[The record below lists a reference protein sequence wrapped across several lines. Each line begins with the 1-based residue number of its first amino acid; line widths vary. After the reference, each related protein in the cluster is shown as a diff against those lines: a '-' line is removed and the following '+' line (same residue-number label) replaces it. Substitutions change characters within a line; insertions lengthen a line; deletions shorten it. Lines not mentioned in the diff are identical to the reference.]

1 MKNFKNIKNHLII
14 IVILVFIAGLAEGI
28 VYFHFYELRESP
40 IVLNNFLRIYPT
52 YNRNGSWF
60 HGRLGIGYVRWLL
73 IFERIFILLVS
84 FYLFRFMKAYSH
96 FFHMSMLWLHIT
108 DFAFAVAI
116 YRIVTSIRGV
126 FTLDYLDF
134 GRYIYDF
141 PDLYLGM
148 IMAGLLIWLIPALT
162 KYYRFRNT
170 KVKGLNFIKR
180 QIWDF
185 KFAAMFLKAAL
196 IPESRWEAE
205 FELWR

>member
-14 IVILVFIAGLAEGI
+14 IVILIFIAGLAEGI

-40 IVLNNFLRIYPT
+40 IVLSNFLRIYPT

-60 HGRLGIGYVRWLL
+60 HGRIGIGYIRWLL

-84 FYLFRFMKAYSH
+84 FYLFRFMKAYGH

-126 FTLDYLDF
+126 FTLDYLDL

-141 PDLYLGM
+141 PDLCLGM
-148 IMAGLLIWLIPALT
+148 LMVGLLIWLIPALT

-170 KVKGLNFIKR
+170 KVKGLSFIKR
-180 QIWDF
+180 QIWDL
-185 KFAAMFLKAAL
+185 KFAVMFLKAAV
-196 IPESRWEAE
+196 IPESRWETE